1 VPGDHSGSRRLSE
14 WSVIVLGIAISLVL
28 ALFLVGAVLGSV
40 TDHDTS
46 SPTSAVNVSTA
57 ARRFVTERALKGRT
71 QVEFPAQEDD
81 EIVPLGGRRFQVVS
95 YVDAHDPVL
104 ATRIR
109 THFTLLLRYDDV
121 ARWVAE
127 GLTTSF

>member
-95 YVDAHDPVL
+95 YVDAPIRCLRPASERISRCCCGTTMWL
-104 ATRIR
+104 AGWPR
-109 THFTLLLRYDDV
+109 D
-121 ARWVAE
+121 
-127 GLTTSF
+127 